1 MEDQE
6 TQPGD
11 AAAEQDEGPPRDA
24 EQERSKHRP
33 FWREVPVLIVIAF
46 LVALLIKTFVLQA
59 FFIPSGSM
67 IPTLQIG
74 DRVLVEKVSYL
85 VTDPHRG
92 NVVVFEKNLS
102 GTEPSTDQPFWTD
115 VTNAVKDLFG
125 FPTGNNEDLIKRVI
139 AVGGD
144 TVVGKDGRVFVNDK
158 PLDEPYLPAGTQTSP
173 FGPVQ
178 VPPGRLWVMG
188 DNRGNSDDSRNFG
201 TIPESSVVGRAF
213 VLVWPPSDFGSL

>member
-1 MEDQE
+1 MSDQPEATAPPTVESRAPSEDASE
-6 TQPGD
+6 
-11 AAAEQDEGPPRDA
+11 PP
-24 EQERSKHRP
+24 KHRP

-46 LVALLIKTFVLQA
+46 LVAILIKTFVLQA
-59 FFIPSGSM
+59 FYIPSGSM

-74 DRVLVEKVSYL
+74 DRVLVEKISYRL
-85 VTDPHRG
+85 TDPIHG
-92 NVVVFEKNLS
+92 NVVVFEKDLS
-102 GTEPSTDQPFWTD
+102 GTTPPADQPFWTD
-115 VTNAVKDLFG
+115 IANAVKDLFG

-144 TVVGKDGRVFVNDK
+144 TVEGKDGRVFVNGR

-173 FGPVQ
+173 FGPVE